1 MILTGG
7 SSTHPDVAAAWRD
20 CRRAF
25 RSVALFS
32 GVVNLL
38 MLAGPLYML
47 QVYDRV
53 LSSRSVPTL
62 VALSVFL
69 VGAYVFQGMLDLIR
83 SRVVVRAAALLDQR
97 LALSVHGAVIRLAV
111 ASRHPGEGPQPVRDL
126 DQIRGFLTSAG
137 PIAIVDLPWVPV
149 FLAICFLIHP
159 WLGLAA
165 TAGAIVLF
173 TMTLLT
179 ERASR
184 APARAAAQDAGS
196 RSIMVEAQR
205 RSGETILAMG
215 MTSALAQRWNCV
227 NDRYIAVVGRL
238 SDVAGSFGS
247 ASKVLRLLLQSV
259 MLGLGAYLV
268 LRVELT
274 AGGMIAASIM
284 MGRALA
290 PIETAI
296 ANWRGF
302 VAARQSIKRLSE
314 TLTRAAPAQAA
325 TTLPKPSRTLVVEQ
339 VTVVAPRATKPI
351 VTGVRFG
358 LKAGE
363 VLGIIGPSGAG
374 KTSLVRA
381 LVGIWRPA
389 KGSVR
394 LDGAALDQWDRE
406 LLGRHIGFI
415 SQTVELFDGTI
426 AENIAR
432 MAIAPD
438 AEAVLRAARTAG
450 AHDMILRLASGYDTP
465 IGEGGEALSAGQR
478 QRIALARALYGD
490 PFLVVLDEPNSNLDS
505 EGEAALRQA
514 IAGVKARGAIVVLI
528 AHRPSVLSVCDHIL
542 LLANGE
548 QKEFGPRD
556 EVWRRI
562 SARAVPPA
570 AAANLKVVS
579 DTAGGGRT

>member
-1 MILTGG
+1 L
-7 SSTHPDVAAAWRD
+7 PRLQAKLV
-20 CRRAF
+20 
-25 RSVALFS
+25 VKL
-32 GVVNLL
+32 GVQVVPVP
-38 MLAGPLYML
+38 AG
-47 QVYDRV
+47 
-53 LSSRSVPTL
+53 
-62 VALSVFL
+62 
-69 VGAYVFQGMLDLIR
+69 
-83 SRVVVRAAALLDQR
+83 
-97 LALSVHGAVIRLAV
+97 LALGAAIASGAVGVGDAV
-111 ASRHPGEGPQPVRDL
+111 DDGA
-126 DQIRGFLTSAG
+126 
-137 PIAIVDLPWVPV
+137 LP
-149 FLAICFLIHP
+149 
-159 WLGLAA
+159 
-165 TAGAIVLF
+165 AGALH

-215 MTSALAQRWNCV
+215 MTGALARRWNCV
-227 NDRYIAVVGRL
+227 NDRYIAAVGRL
-238 SDVAGSFGS
+238 SDIAGSFGS
-247 ASKVLRLLLQSV
+247 VSKVLRLLLQSV
-259 MLGLGAYLV
+259 ILGLGAYLV

-296 ANWRGF
+296 ANWRSF

-314 TLTRAAPAQAA
+314 TLARAAPAQAA

-339 VTVVAPRATKPI
+339 VTVVAPGATKPI

-438 AEAVLRAARTAG
+438 ADAVLRAARAAG

-478 QRIALARALYGD
+478 QRIALARALYGGPKAQYPTSIRYRVQTIID
-490 PFLVVLDEPNSNLDS
+490 LMVRLT
-505 EGEAALRQA
+505 EAGYELRVAPARLRLRSGALR
-514 IAGVKARGAIVVLI
+514 IASDINLI
-528 AHRPSVLSVCDHIL
+528 DHIL
-542 LLANGE
+542 PWVVLLLGLSL
-548 QKEFGPRD
+548 P
-556 EVWRRI
+556 
-562 SARAVPPA
+562 SLAV
-570 AAANLKVVS
+570 LLL
-579 DTAGGGRT
+579 G